1 MIGIS
6 LTFQRQLWLEKKPIF
21 RSEFERKGTVSLN
34 CKHYLML
41 ISVTV
46 AQENLNLSY
55 FNVIMCSLLCTKIW
69 KLLICEV
76 ACKHVKCVYK
86 DDVHYDNQIFITS
99 ILVREFT
106 PSSMWIKCIVY
117 ITFAIMHFW
126 VIVCFLKISLNKA
139 NKLNK

>member
-1 MIGIS
+1 MIGNS
-6 LTFQRQLWLEKKPIF
+6 LTFQRQLLPKKKPIF
-21 RSEFERKGTVSLN
+21 RSEFERKGTVPFYR
-34 CKHYLML
+34 HYLMFF
-41 ISVTV
+41 SVTA
-46 AQENLNLSY
+46 AQSHLNLLY
-55 FNVIMCSLLCTKIW
+55 LNVIMCSLLCTKIW

-76 ACKHVKCVYK
+76 ASKHVKFVNK